1 MKQVQCLAYG
11 NAQEIPKVTLLA
23 ALVGVD
29 WRLQSRERLE
39 QSLPGGRQQL
49 RSNDLS
55 PHTEVALLVNAQGQ
69 STGSKDQI
77 NARST
82 NHCQQGTEQEW
93 SDEGR
98 AQMGESNLV
107 RCMYQTRADQRSRQG
122 MGSGNGKSQVGG
134 EQNGGRRRQSDRGRK
149 CWSGGNGIRNQASAR
164 KRI

>member
-29 WRLQSRERLE
+29 LRLQSRERLE

-77 NARST
+77 NGRST
-82 NHCQQGTEQEW
+82 DHCQQGTEEEW
-93 SDEGR
+93 SHEGR

-107 RCMYQTRADQRSRQG
+107 RCMYQTRADQRSR
-122 MGSGNGKSQVGG
+122 
-134 EQNGGRRRQSDRGRK
+134 
-149 CWSGGNGIRNQASAR
+149 
-164 KRI
+164 